1 MNKEYWIEKLN
12 LFPHPEGGFYKE
24 TYRSASVIPKGTM
37 QPFTQERNVS
47 TAIYFLLPSGH
58 ISALHK
64 ILSDELWFF
73 HCGTSLLIYSID
85 KENGVNTHRLGL
97 DIEKGD
103 MPYRMIPANSWFG
116 AEVEAE
122 NSYSLVSCTVA
133 PGFDFNDFELGNREF
148 LIKEFPDHQNFIH
161 RLTHQEI

>member
-1 MNKEYWIEKLN
+1 MTAEQFIDHLQ
-12 LFPHPEGGFYKE
+12 LLPHPEGGFYKE
-24 TYRSASVIPKGTM
+24 TYRSASVIPKGTI
-37 QPFTQERNVS
+37 QPFTEERNVS

-73 HCGTSLLIYSID
+73 HCGTSLLIHSFD
-85 KENGVNTHRLGL
+85 KENGVKTHRLGF

-103 MPYRMIPANSWFG
+103 MPCRMISAHSWFG

-133 PGFDFNDFELGNREF
+133 PGFDFNDFELGKREI
-148 LIKEFPDHQNFIH
+148 LIKEFPDHQDLIH